1 MKLTKTVVDGLAL
14 PDKGQVFAWDQE
26 TRGFGVRL
34 TPAGKVYI
42 AQARVGRKTRRVSL
56 GKHGIITVE
65 EARKRAKEELSLMS
79 KGVDPSAEKARQ
91 EALAVTLAEVT
102 EAYIKDRDLKPTSV
116 ADITRHLRITFT
128 EWSGKPVA
136 TITRSMVRELYKQR
150 AENSP
155 AQANQAFRIL
165 RALLNYARA
174 TYRPD
179 DKPILLE
186 NPVTVLSD
194 AKLWNTIQPRSR
206 RVAPLKV
213 GDFWNR
219 LQSIRQGAAESTV
232 TGCDFIAFM
241 MLTGCRK
248 TEAAALTWDRVDLD
262 EEWWHIPDPKND
274 NPVTLPLSTIA
285 VEILRGRPRNS
296 DYVFPNSNPRN
307 PKTGYIN
314 NARKI
319 FAKLAPT
326 PAEQVSPHDLRRT
339 FRAVAGE
346 CKIELWKIK
355 LLLNHQT
362 TDVTI
367 KHYTETQDL
376 RYLAPEAE
384 QIAQWITRAARIAA
398 EPKVVD
404 IETRRAAR
412 AQS

>member
-1 MKLTKTVVDGLAL
+1 MKLTKTVVDALTL
-14 PDKGQVFAWDQE
+14 PDNGQVFTWDQE
-26 TRGFGVRL
+26 TRGFGVRS
-34 TPAGKVYI
+34 TPAGKAYI
-42 AQARVGRKTRRVSL
+42 AQARVGKKTRRVSL

-65 EARKRAKEELSLMS
+65 EARKRAKEELSLML

-91 EALAVTLAEVT
+91 EAIAITLAEVT
-102 EAYIKDRDLKPTSV
+102 AAYIEDRNLKDTSK
-116 ADITRHLRITFT
+116 ADIARHLRTTFAV
-128 EWSGKPVA
+128 WSGKPVA
-136 TITRSMVRELYKQR
+136 AITRKMVKELYTQR
-150 AENSP
+150 AKSSP

-186 NPVTVLSD
+186 NPVAVLSD

-206 RVAPLKV
+206 RVATLKV

-219 LQSIRQGAAESTV
+219 LQTVRQGAAESTI

-241 MLTGCRK
+241 LLTGCRK
-248 TEAAALTWDRVDLD
+248 TEAAALTWDQVNLD
-262 EEWWHIPDPKND
+262 EGWWHIADPKND
-274 NPVTLPLSTIA
+274 NAVTLPLSTKV
-285 VEILRGRPRNS
+285 VEILRQRPRTS
-296 DYVFPNSNPRN
+296 AYVFPNSNTRN

-326 PAEQVSPHDLRRT
+326 PDEMVSPHDLRRT

-355 LLLNHQT
+355 LLLNHQM

-367 KHYTETQDL
+367 KHYTETNDL
-376 RYLAPEAE
+376 RYLAPESE
-384 QIAQWITRAARIAA
+384 QIAQWINRQAKIAA
-398 EPKVVD
+398 EPKVIDLVA
-404 IETRRAAR
+404 RRAAR
-412 AQS
+412 